1 MCGPIAAA
9 AAVGVGMFGLNVH
22 MGEQQAKAENAT
34 ARYNARLQE
43 IESRKTENKGVF
55 EENKF
60 RAELQDRISSQRAQ
74 LAGAGFDVNFGSGLA
89 LQEDQLAA
97 GQADALMI
105 RQNYMDQSEAL
116 QMAAQNTLL
125 TGRNNARLAR
135 LRGVTGGISAGLGA
149 ATGVASLF

>member
-1 MCGPIAAA
+1 MCGPIAA
-9 AAVGVGMFGLNVH
+9 GVTAGVAMMGLNVY

-43 IESRKTENKGVF
+43 IEARKVENKGVF

-60 RAELQDRISSQRAQ
+60 RADLHERISAQRAQ
-74 LAGAGFDVNFGSGLA
+74 LAGSGFDVNFGTGLS
-89 LQEDQLAA
+89 LQEDQFAA

-105 RQNYMDQSEAL
+105 RQNYLDQSEAL
-116 QMAAQNTLL
+116 QMSARSTLL
-125 TGRNNARLAR
+125 TGRNSARLAR
-135 LRGVTGGISAGLGA
+135 LRGVTGGISSGLGA